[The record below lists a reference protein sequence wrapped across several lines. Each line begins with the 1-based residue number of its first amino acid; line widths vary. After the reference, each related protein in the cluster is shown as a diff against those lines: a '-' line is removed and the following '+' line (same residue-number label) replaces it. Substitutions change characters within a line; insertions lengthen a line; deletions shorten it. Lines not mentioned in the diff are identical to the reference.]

1 MYSYE
6 GLLAQLDKTGH
17 KKTDL
22 TTELGLSSRT
32 VAKIAKGEKL
42 SGRRSRR
49 ALCSTRS
56 QSSMPSVNAHGEN
69 VTVPMVPQ
77 RTVSSA
83 SPPSCEQSMA
93 AASPSARTGHSPFRI
108 SP

>member
-42 SGRRSRR
+42 SARVMAKVDSADEWIRPDIFRPNE
-49 ALCSTRS
+49 
-56 QSSMPSVNAHGEN
+56 PSFSL
-69 VTVPMVPQ
+69 TIS
-77 RTVSSA
+77 SSA
-83 SPPSCEQSMA
+83 AEKERRLSSWRAKMLSL
-93 AASPSARTGHSPFRI
+93 
-108 SP
+108 